1 MSEKQYL
8 CLSKISKM
16 PTQSINPEYVLA
28 AIAAICLILAAVQAT
43 YILRRKSALKRQL
56 KKCSAASGNKPAPI
70 SVIVFASNSNSAYLE
85 ESIPAIMAQ
94 NHPDFEVIVVNSD
107 SSATTDGILTRLT
120 AEYPS
125 LRSTFIPN
133 TSCNVS
139 IRKLSATLGIKAAT
153 NDTVLLTEASC
164 IPKSKEW
171 LARISRHFDG
181 RPSIV
186 IGYCHYCHRQDKAA
200 GHRYRSFDSVMTDSQ
215 YLAAAI
221 RKHPYRG
228 DRRNI
233 AFSKQLFFDNKGY
246 SRTMNLKYGD
256 DDIFINEIAPA
267 ADNIYVEL
275 SDESILEMKCSNAR
289 DYYASEKA
297 HRAFT
302 LGKIHPKATTASSL
316 ITAIRCIYLILLM
329 ALIFHSAYY
338 FLRQPENW
346 LFPAISVGTAILIYL
361 TETLIYISAIR
372 KISGILHA
380 PKQFFT
386 TPVFRLTKPFAN
398 AYFRSKSAQADNYT
412 WE

>member
-164 IPKSKEW
+164 IPRSEEW

-186 IGYCHYCHRQDKAA
+186 IGYCHYCYRQDKAA
-200 GHRYRSFDSVMTDSQ
+200 GHRYRSFDTAMTGSQ

-246 SRTMNLKYGD
+246 SKTMNLKYGD
-256 DDIFINEIAPA
+256 DDIFINEIAPM
-267 ADNIYVEL
+267 ADTYVEL
-275 SDESILEMKCSNAR
+275 SGESVLDMRCDDPR

-297 HRAFT
+297 HRTFT
-302 LGKIHPKATTASSL
+302 LGKIHTKATTASSL
-316 ITAIRCIYLILLM
+316 ITAIRFIYLILLM
-329 ALIFHSAYY
+329 ALTLHSAYY

-386 TPVFRLTKPFAN
+386 TPVFRLTRPFAN

>member
-70 SVIVFASNSNSAYLE
+70 SVIVFANNSNSAYLE

-94 NHPDFEVIVVNSD
+94 DHPDFEVIVVNSD

-164 IPKSKEW
+164 IPRSEEW
-171 LARISRHFDG
+171 LTRISRHFDG

-186 IGYCHYCHRQDKAA
+186 IGYSHYCYRQDKAA
-200 GHRYRSFDSVMTDSQ
+200 GRRYRSFDTAMTDSQ

-246 SRTMNLKYGD
+246 SKTMNLKYGD
-256 DDIFINEIAPA
+256 DDIFINEIAPM
-267 ADNIYVEL
+267 ADTYVEL
-275 SDESILEMKCSNAR
+275 SGESVLDMRCDDPR

-316 ITAIRCIYLILLM
+316 ITSIRFIYLILLM
-329 ALIFHSAYY
+329 ALTFHSAYY

-372 KISGILHA
+372 KIAGILHA

-386 TPVFRLTKPFAN
+386 TPIFRLTRPFAN